1 MSKTDQQTPQTWI
14 IKAGSSL
21 ITNHGRGL
29 DQKFIHNWAEQVV
42 ELRKRNINCVLV
54 SSGAIAE
61 GLTRLNV
68 SKRPHAI
75 HELQAAAAV
84 GQMGL
89 IQSYEAQFQKHN
101 IHTAQIL
108 LTHED
113 LSNRQRYLNARNTI
127 KTLLS
132 LNIIPIIN
140 ENDSIAI
147 DEIRFGD
154 NDTLA
159 ALTANLID
167 ANRLILLTDQ
177 NGMYSADP
185 SRDKSAQLITKAQAG
200 DPDLIQM
207 ANKGAPGKLGRGG
220 MLTKVKAAERAAMSG
235 SLTIIA
241 GGKIE
246 NILLDIADN
255 KENTGTWLMPDK
267 EPLAARKQWLAGHL
281 QVKGSLVIDDGAKN
295 VLANKG
301 KSLLAIGI
309 TQCNGDFQRGEA
321 VLCLDSAGK
330 HIAQGLVN
338 YNSDETRLIIGK
350 PSDQIE
356 NILGYI
362 DDSEIIHRDNLVLL

>member
-1 MSKTDQQTPQTWI
+1 MNKNQQAPQTWI

-21 ITNHGRGL
+21 ITNHGQGL
-29 DQKFIHNWAEQVV
+29 DQEFIHNWAEQVV

-61 GLTRLNV
+61 GLSRLNV
-68 SKRPHAI
+68 STRPHAI

-89 IQSYEAQFQKHN
+89 IQSYETQFQKHN

-185 SRDKSAQLITKAQAG
+185 SQDKSAQLITKAQAG

-207 ANKGAPGKLGRGG
+207 ASKGVPGKLGRGG

-241 GGKIE
+241 GGKIK

-255 KENTGTWLMPDK
+255 KENTGTWLMPDN
-267 EPLAARKQWLAGHL
+267 EPLAAKKQWLAGHL
-281 QVKGSLVIDDGAKN
+281 QVKGSLVIDNGAKN
-295 VLANKG
+295 VLVNKG

-321 VLCLDSAGK
+321 VLCLDSAGA

-338 YNSDETRLIIGK
+338 YSSDETRLIIGK